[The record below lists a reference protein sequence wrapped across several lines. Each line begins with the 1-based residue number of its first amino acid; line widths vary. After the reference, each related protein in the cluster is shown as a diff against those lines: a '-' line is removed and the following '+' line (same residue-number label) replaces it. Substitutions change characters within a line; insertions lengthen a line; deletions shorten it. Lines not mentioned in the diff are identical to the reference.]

1 MKSLENNIKIIE
13 SRTKRQED
21 GKQGKEENGGLFKR
35 SGEFQENR
43 DSGRRANDPRDNA
56 ESNPELTD
64 LSLFY
69 LTPMHIIMKFH
80 TKRHDYKTLG
90 GKKVGHL

>member
-1 MKSLENNIKIIE
+1 MI
-13 SRTKRQED
+13 QEIM
-21 GKQGKEENGGLFKR
+21 Q
-35 SGEFQENR
+35 
-43 DSGRRANDPRDNA
+43 

-80 TKRHDYKTLG
+80 TKRDDYKTLG
-90 GKKVGHL
+90 GWGGKKSRSPMKDPK